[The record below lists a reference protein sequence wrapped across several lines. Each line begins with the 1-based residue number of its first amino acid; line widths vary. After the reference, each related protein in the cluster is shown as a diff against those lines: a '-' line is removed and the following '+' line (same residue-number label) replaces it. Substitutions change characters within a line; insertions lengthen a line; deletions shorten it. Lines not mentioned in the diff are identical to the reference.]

1 MAEPNMTEPD
11 PPAPDLSSLDPA
23 TPATAAPAPAPLF
36 SGVGVAL
43 VTLFDAD
50 GEIDPGSTGKLAASL
65 AGRGMTAVLVNGTTG
80 EAGTL
85 TGPERTEL
93 IEAVR
98 AAVPAEVPV
107 IAGTGAPSL
116 RQAAALT
123 RAAVSA
129 GADAVLTW
137 CPPRCADLAGYFLAI
152 GEAAAGRP
160 VLAYHNPFI
169 ACADL
174 PVDSLATLPVTGLKD
189 SSGSP
194 DRLLDELAR
203 YPGDTYV
210 GSSGLLA
217 LAGPMGT
224 AGALLALANLAP
236 EGCVQAWGGDGA
248 AQRTL
253 AAQHLDVRAGGPARL
268 KLLMAGADGTSP
280 ASRIC

>member
-1 MAEPNMTEPD
+1 MAEPNVAEPN
-11 PPAPDLSSLDPA
+11 PAAPNLGTPKPA
-23 TPATAAPAPAPLF
+23 TLF

-43 VTLFDAD
+43 VTLFGED

-65 AGRGMTAVLVNGTTG
+65 AGRGMAAVLVNGTTG
-80 EAGTL
+80 ETGTL

-98 AAVPAEVPV
+98 AAVPAAVPV

-123 RAAVSA
+123 RTAVSA

-174 PVDSLATLPVTGLKD
+174 PVDRLATLPVTGLKD

-203 YPGDTYV
+203 YPGDMYV

-236 EGCVQAWGGDGA
+236 EACVQAWGGDGA
-248 AQRTL
+248 AQRAL

-280 ASRIC
+280 AARIC

>member
-1 MAEPNMTEPD
+1 MAEPNMTEPN
-11 PPAPDLSSLDPA
+11 PPAPDLAPLDPA

-65 AGRGMTAVLVNGTTG
+65 AGRGMAAVLVNGTTG

-98 AAVPAEVPV
+98 AAVPAELPV

-116 RQAAALT
+116 RQAAAAT

-137 CPPRCADLAGYFLAI
+137 CPPRCRDLPGYFLAI

-174 PVDSLATLPVTGLKD
+174 PVDSLAALPVTGLKD
-189 SSGSP
+189 SSSSP

-224 AGALLALANLAP
+224 TGALLALANLAP
-236 EGCVQAWGGDGA
+236 EACVQAWGGDGA

-253 AAQHLDVRAGGPARL
+253 AAQHLEVRAGGPARL